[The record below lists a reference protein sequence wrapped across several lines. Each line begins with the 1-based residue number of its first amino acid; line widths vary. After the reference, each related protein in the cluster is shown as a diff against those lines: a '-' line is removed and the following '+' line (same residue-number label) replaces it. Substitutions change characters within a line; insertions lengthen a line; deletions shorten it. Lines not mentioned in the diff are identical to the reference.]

1 MAVETAGLDRTRA
14 RLALYAATTLVGIG
28 LSVLSDETLGAVV
41 TVGSMVM
48 LIWTLHRFG
57 RLGPD

>member
-1 MAVETAGLDRTRA
+1 VHDRLRA

-28 LSVLSDETLGAVV
+28 LSVLYDETLGAVV
-41 TVGSMVM
+41 TVGSMVL

-57 RLGPD
+57 RTGPD

>member
-1 MAVETAGLDRTRA
+1 MAVATVAPDRIRA

-28 LSVLSDETLGAVV
+28 LSVLSDETLGALV
-41 TVGSMVM
+41 TVGSMAM

>member
-1 MAVETAGLDRTRA
+1 MLSRTRA